1 MCKAPWGPSNLV
13 GRCKSSK
20 LSKLGSYTLWYA
32 QFITKAK
39 TGDHDDVD
47 DNDDDDEDASLGRD
61 DNVKQLPGGFSDM
74 IFVTCIT
81 CSACVKLSALG

>member
-61 DNVKQLPGGFSDM
+61 DNVKQLPGGFFPASSR
-74 IFVTCIT
+74 FPSGPCTLTGCR
-81 CSACVKLSALG
+81 